1 MIEKKKRT
9 PRDVTTET
17 IEERKKVLLTDI
29 ETVEEALKQ
38 LEGQKV
44 QVQANLFALQGAL
57 QQCNY
62 FLGDNVEEEETNDE

>member
-1 MIEKKKRT
+1 M
-9 PRDVTTET
+9 DVTSET
-17 IEERKKVLLTDI
+17 IEERKKVILTDI

-38 LEGQKV
+38 LEAQKV

-62 FLGDNVEEEETNDE
+62 FLGENIEEEEKNDG